1 MPSKDLKNHTGHV
14 QGWFLPI
21 KPRCWQKKA
30 STVTK
35 LLRDTERDS
44 TSWERD
50 STSWERDSTSCPAV
64 TTRTMLNIVLY
75 YLYFLLLSSFV
86 CSHCHPSPISGPVD
100 DKFIFRW
107 DISVKRKNTM
117 SIFNFHS
124 KGCLIFL
131 GKIRPSLIMFHWRPL
146 QPSRVTFCA
155 LIALWIVCDT
165 KLLSSATEGCSNL
178 SSGCTHH
185 HQCSLMRCFFTFKAL
200 QLLLSMFV
208 PSRPFTSLHAP
219 SRPFTLLHAPSRPFM
234 CTAIRSLMTLSSFCR
249 QAEKSSGLRMSKYLI
264 WNWSMQHRL
273 SRRVCV

>member
-64 TTRTMLNIVLY
+64 TTRTMLNIVLD

-155 LIALWIVCDT
+155 LIALLDCLWYKAAELCYRGMFEPQLRVHT
-165 KLLSSATEGCSNL
+165 SSSVQPHEMFFYVQSASITSVNVRPF
-178 SSGCTHH
+178 T
-185 HQCSLMRCFFTFKAL
+185 SLH
-200 QLLLSMFV
+200 V

-219 SRPFTLLHAPSRPFM
+219 SRPFTPLHVHSY
-234 CTAIRSLMTLSSFCR
+234 S
-249 QAEKSSGLRMSKYLI
+249 
-264 WNWSMQHRL
+264 
-273 SRRVCV
+273 